1 MLCSIFQCNARSL
14 VSFVALKAIDQ
25 KFLFKSTEYFLFQ
38 KPLAMGGEEKKVC
51 KKSGPKPIFQKHTT
65 YNLWKFYQR
74 FENNQL

>member
-14 VSFVALKAIDQ
+14 VSFVALKATDQ
-25 KFLFKSTEYFLFQ
+25 KFLFKSTEYFLFH
-38 KPLAMGGEEKKVC
+38 KPLAMGPCTHC
-51 KKSGPKPIFQKHTT
+51 KKSGPKLIFQKHTT